1 MDDYSGLAARVAAGV
16 GGLRGCLILS
26 RDGLVL
32 GAYPSDDDSVAKPSW
47 LRFAMLGEPER
58 SFVEF
63 GDQVWVYVHR
73 GPYAAFA
80 IADAGVRPGL
90 VMDELEQALMTA
102 EQARTKREGMRAP
115 GAARSPPR
123 PPGRPTNHP
132 APDPGRQPAHRRAGR
147 GRGRPAPRTERAMPT
162 RPPSAPPPRPPHPA
176 RPSHARRRLEAAG
189 PGRGRAGG
197 AHGRDAGSRDAQA
210 RAPEAHDDARDAR
223 SRLGRRGGG
232 RRRGRPGDARPGV
245 LGTAPGVRR
254 RRGGALLTPYAGR
267 TMTGPERQAPT
278 SLGRVPLDLSARE
291 FVGPLQDPMPSDEA
305 QP

>member
-102 EQARTKREGMRAP
+102 EQARTKREGMRGSEAGAVTATPTPVGPRTTLHPTPAP
-115 GAARSPPR
+115 SPPIVV
-123 PPGRPTNHP
+123 PV
-132 APDPGRQPAHRRAGR
+132 AAEA
-147 GRGRPAPRTERAMPT
+147 APRTERAMPT
-162 RPPSAPPPRPPHPA
+162 RPPSAPAAVSAGPR
-176 RPSHARRRLEAAG
+176 EAA
-189 PGRGRAGG
+189 PPQEAPAQPAVRA
-197 AHGRDAGSRDAQA
+197 ADE
-210 RAPEAHDDARDAR
+210 PEAPT
-223 SRLGRRGGG
+223 GET
-232 RRRGRPGDARPGV
+232 P
-245 LGTAPGVRR
+245 APGAPKHEPPKLMTTPVTPD
-254 RRGGALLTPYAGR
+254 RGSGGEEEGAGEVDRVMLAQEFSGLLQEFG
-267 TMTGPERQAPT
+267 GDEEERP
-278 SLGRVPLDLSARE
+278 
-291 FVGPLQDPMPSDEA
+291 
-305 QP
+305 

>member
-63 GDQVWVYVHR
+63 GDQVWVYIHR

-80 IADAGVRPGL
+80 IADTGVRPGL

-115 GAARSPPR
+115 EAGAVTATPTPAGPRTTLHPTPAASPPIVVPVAAEAA
-123 PPGRPTNHP
+123 PP
-132 APDPGRQPAHRRAGR
+132 
-147 GRGRPAPRTERAMPT
+147 PRTERAMPT
-162 RPPSAPPPRPPHPA
+162 RPPSAPAAAPRQAEPPEEAPAKPAVPAVASPEAPSGEPPA
-176 RPSHARRRLEAAG
+176 
-189 PGRGRAGG
+189 PGTPKHEPPKLMTTPVTPDGGSEEEAGG
-197 AHGRDAGSRDAQA
+197 EVDRVMLAQEFSGLLQEFGGDEEGRS
-210 RAPEAHDDARDAR
+210 
-223 SRLGRRGGG
+223 
-232 RRRGRPGDARPGV
+232 
-245 LGTAPGVRR
+245 
-254 RRGGALLTPYAGR
+254 
-267 TMTGPERQAPT
+267 
-278 SLGRVPLDLSARE
+278 
-291 FVGPLQDPMPSDEA
+291 
-305 QP
+305 

>member
-90 VMDELEQALMTA
+90 VMDELEQALMAA
-102 EQARTKREGMRAP
+102 EQSRMKREGMRAP
-115 GAARSPPR
+115 EGAATPAGPRTTLHPTPTARPAPIVVPVAAEAVARTQRAAPTAAPRTSPANAGGSAGPQSEADQRESAPPAPPAAKR
-123 PPGRPTNHP
+123 PPGK
-132 APDPGRQPAHRRAGR
+132 
-147 GRGRPAPRTERAMPT
+147 
-162 RPPSAPPPRPPHPA
+162 PS
-176 RPSHARRRLEAAG
+176 G
-189 PGRGRAGG
+189 
-197 AHGRDAGSRDAQA
+197 
-210 RAPEAHDDARDAR
+210 PEAPATEGPKHEPPKLMTTPVTPNRGSGEEEEGGEVDRVMLAQEFSGLLQEFSPDDD
-223 SRLGRRGGG
+223 
-232 RRRGRPGDARPGV
+232 
-245 LGTAPGVRR
+245 
-254 RRGGALLTPYAGR
+254 
-267 TMTGPERQAPT
+267 
-278 SLGRVPLDLSARE
+278 
-291 FVGPLQDPMPSDEA
+291 DES
-305 QP
+305 

>member
-115 GAARSPPR
+115 EAVTATPTPVGPRTILHPTPAPSPPIVV
-123 PPGRPTNHP
+123 PV
-132 APDPGRQPAHRRAGR
+132 AAEAA
-147 GRGRPAPRTERAMPT
+147 PAPRTERAMPT
-162 RPPSAPPPRPPHPA
+162 RPPSAP
-176 RPSHARRRLEAAG
+176 AAG
-189 PGRGRAGG
+189 SATSRQAEPREEAPAQPPAASPPEPPSGETPAPGTPKHETPKLMTTPVTPDRG
-197 AHGRDAGSRDAQA
+197 S
-210 RAPEAHDDARDAR
+210 DDEEE
-223 SRLGRRGGG
+223 GGG
-232 RRRGRPGDARPGV
+232 EVDRVMLAQEFSGLLQEFGGDEE
-245 LGTAPGVRR
+245 
-254 RRGGALLTPYAGR
+254 
-267 TMTGPERQAPT
+267 ER
-278 SLGRVPLDLSARE
+278 S
-291 FVGPLQDPMPSDEA
+291 
-305 QP
+305 

>member
-115 GAARSPPR
+115 EGGAVTATPTPVGPRTTLHPTPAASPPIVV
-123 PPGRPTNHP
+123 PV
-132 APDPGRQPAHRRAGR
+132 AAEAA
-147 GRGRPAPRTERAMPT
+147 PAPRTERAMPT
-162 RPPSAPPPRPPHPA
+162 RPPSAP
-176 RPSHARRRLEAAG
+176 AAG
-189 PGRGRAGG
+189 SATPRQAEPRQEAPAQPSVPAEDEPDAPTGEAPAPGTRKHEPPKLMTTPVTPDRGSG
-197 AHGRDAGSRDAQA
+197 D
-210 RAPEAHDDARDAR
+210 EEE
-223 SRLGRRGGG
+223 GGG
-232 RRRGRPGDARPGV
+232 EVDRVMLAQEFSGLLQEFGGDEEGR
-245 LGTAPGVRR
+245 
-254 RRGGALLTPYAGR
+254 
-267 TMTGPERQAPT
+267 
-278 SLGRVPLDLSARE
+278 S
-291 FVGPLQDPMPSDEA
+291 
-305 QP
+305 

>member
-32 GAYPSDDDSVAKPSW
+32 GAYPSDDDNVAKPSW

-102 EQARTKREGMRAP
+102 EQSRMKREGMRAP
-115 GAARSPPR
+115 ESSATPAGPR
-123 PPGRPTNHP
+123 TTLHPTP
-132 APDPGRQPAHRRAGR
+132 SA
-147 GRGRPAPRTERAMPT
+147 RPAPIVVPVAAEAVARPERSVPT
-162 RPPSAPPPRPPHPA
+162 SAPPA
-176 RPSHARRRLEAAG
+176 AAANAGGSAG
-189 PGRGRAGG
+189 PRGVEGG
-197 AHGRDAGSRDAQA
+197 EARTQTPPAPAAQRPEEPATPDSPKTEGPKHEPPKLMTTPVTPNRGSGEEEEGGEVDRVMLAQ
-210 RAPEAHDDARDAR
+210 EF
-223 SRLGRRGGG
+223 SG
-232 RRRGRPGDARPGV
+232 
-245 LGTAPGVRR
+245 
-254 RRGGALLTPYAGR
+254 LL
-267 TMTGPERQAPT
+267 Q
-278 SLGRVPLDLSARE
+278 E
-291 FVGPLQDPMPSDEA
+291 FSPDNEDGS
-305 QP
+305 

>member
-115 GAARSPPR
+115 EGGAITATPTPVGPRTTLHPTPAASPPIVV
-123 PPGRPTNHP
+123 P
-132 APDPGRQPAHRRAGR
+132 AAAEAAS
-147 GRGRPAPRTERAMPT
+147 APRTERAMPT
-162 RPPSAPPPRPPHPA
+162 RPPSAPSAGSATPRQVEARGEMPAQPSAPPEAPSEAPTGETPAPGTPKHEPPKLMTTPVTPD
-176 RPSHARRRLEAAG
+176 RGSDEEEEAAG
-189 PGRGRAGG
+189 EVDRVMLAQEFSGLLQEFGGDEEGR
-197 AHGRDAGSRDAQA
+197 S
-210 RAPEAHDDARDAR
+210 
-223 SRLGRRGGG
+223 
-232 RRRGRPGDARPGV
+232 
-245 LGTAPGVRR
+245 
-254 RRGGALLTPYAGR
+254 
-267 TMTGPERQAPT
+267 
-278 SLGRVPLDLSARE
+278 
-291 FVGPLQDPMPSDEA
+291 
-305 QP
+305 

>member
-115 GAARSPPR
+115 EGGAVTATPTPVGPRTTLHPTPAPSPPIVV
-123 PPGRPTNHP
+123 PV
-132 APDPGRQPAHRRAGR
+132 AAEA
-147 GRGRPAPRTERAMPT
+147 AEALRTERAMPT
-162 RPPSAPPPRPPHPA
+162 RPPSAPAAASAAPRQADPREEAPGPPIPA
-176 RPSHARRRLEAAG
+176 ADGPEAPTGETPA
-189 PGRGRAGG
+189 PGTPKHETPKLMTTPVTPDRSSDDEEEAGG
-197 AHGRDAGSRDAQA
+197 EVDRVMLAQEFSGLLQEFGGDEEGRS
-210 RAPEAHDDARDAR
+210 
-223 SRLGRRGGG
+223 
-232 RRRGRPGDARPGV
+232 
-245 LGTAPGVRR
+245 
-254 RRGGALLTPYAGR
+254 
-267 TMTGPERQAPT
+267 
-278 SLGRVPLDLSARE
+278 
-291 FVGPLQDPMPSDEA
+291 
-305 QP
+305 